1 VIIGDYN
8 MKEYILTNSEAR
20 LVDDYA
26 INVLGIPGIE
36 LMKKAGG
43 FVSLEAKKIL
53 KDVPGRRVD
62 IFCGT
67 GNNGGDGFVAADD
80 LYEWGADV
88 YIWVVGDI
96 SRIKGDAFHFFQ
108 MCRNNNITI
117 NSLILKENLI
127 SIKHIPETDLVVDAL
142 LGTGFRG
149 EVRGMMYDLIKLINK
164 AKRPV
169 LSVDIP
175 SGING
180 DTGQIGGVAVKSQKT
195 VTMGFFKRGLFF
207 QPGKKYAGEVV
218 LADLGYP
225 EKSFSVLSSKTVLI
239 RESDVKIFFPSIP
252 EDTYKHRQ
260 GKVLIFAGSPGMTGA
275 ATLAS
280 IGALRGGAGLVVAAT
295 PESLNTTME
304 IKLTEALTL
313 PLPESPYHTFCKES
327 LEPAR
332 ERIEWSDVV
341 VYGPG
346 VSNDA
351 KVKEFGLSLVEK
363 CDKPIIIDADGLRIF
378 HNSLETIKNIEDLV
392 VTPHLGELS
401 EMLNIKIKKIK
412 ENIIDIARDFVK
424 EYPCTLIVKGA
435 PTVISSKDGT
445 AAVNSTGNPALATGG
460 TGDVLTGL
468 IAAFRAQRMTSFEAS
483 IAAVYIHGLA
493 GDKGCQELG
502 VRGLIA
508 GDLLNYI
515 PMIMKKYDRID

>member
-1 VIIGDYN
+1 VIIGDYD

-43 FVSLEAKKIL
+43 FVSLEAKKFL
-53 KDVPGRRVD
+53 KDVPGSRVD

-67 GNNGGDGFVAADD
+67 GNNGGDGFVAAND
-80 LYEWGADV
+80 LYEWGANV
-88 YIWVVGDI
+88 FIWIVGDI
-96 SRIKGDAFHFFQ
+96 SRIKGDALYFFQ
-108 MCRNNNITI
+108 KCKKNNITI
-117 NSLILKENLI
+117 NSLRVEEDLL
-127 SIKHIPETDLVVDAL
+127 SLKHIPETTLIIDAL

-149 EVRGMMYDLIKLINK
+149 EVRGLMYDLIKLINK

-180 DTGQIGGVAVKSQKT
+180 DTGQIGGVAVKSKKT
-195 VTMGFFKRGLFF
+195 VTMGFLKRGLLF

-218 LADLGYP
+218 LANLGYP
-225 EKSFSVLSSKTVLI
+225 EKSFSVLSSETALI
-239 RESDVKIFFPSIP
+239 RESDVENLLPSIP

-280 IGALRGGAGLVVAAT
+280 IGALRGGAGLVVAAI
-295 PESLNTTME
+295 PESLNTIME

-313 PLPESPYHTFCKES
+313 PLPESPSHTFCGLS

-351 KVKEFGLSLVEK
+351 KVKDFGLALIDV

-378 HNSLETIKNIEDLV
+378 HNNLETIKNIKDLV

-401 EMLNIKIKKIK
+401 EMLDIKITKIK
-412 ENIIDIARDFVK
+412 ENIIDITRDFVK
-424 EYPCTLIVKGA
+424 EYPCTLVVKGA
-435 PTVISSKDGT
+435 PTVIISKDGT

-460 TGDVLTGL
+460 TGDVLSGL
-468 IAAFRAQRMTSFEAS
+468 IAAFRAQGMTSFDAS
-483 IAAVYIHGLA
+483 IAAVYVHGLA
-493 GDKGCQELG
+493 GDKGCQDLG
-502 VRGLIA
+502 IRGLIA
-508 GDLLNYI
+508 GALLSYI
-515 PMIMKKYDRID
+515 PVVLKKYDRIG

>member
-1 VIIGDYN
+1 MIIGDYD

-20 LVDDYA
+20 LVDQYA
-26 INVLGIPGIE
+26 IDVLEIPGVE
-36 LMKKAGG
+36 LMEKAGSY
-43 FVSLEAKKIL
+43 VSSEAKKFL
-53 KDVPGRRVD
+53 KEIPGSRVD
-62 IFCGT
+62 LFCGT
-67 GNNGGDGFVAADD
+67 GNNGGDGFVAAND
-80 LYEWGADV
+80 LYKWGANV
-88 YIWVVGDI
+88 FIWIVGDI
-96 SRIKGDAFHFFQ
+96 SIIKGDALYFFQ
-108 MCRNNNITI
+108 KCKKNNIII
-117 NSLILKENLI
+117 NSLKVEKDLL
-127 SIKHIPETDLVVDAL
+127 SLKHISETDLIIDAL

-149 EVRGMMYDLIKLINK
+149 EVRGMVFDLIELINK

-180 DTGQIGGVAVKSQKT
+180 DTGQIGGVAVKSIKT
-195 VTMGFFKRGLFF
+195 ITMGFLKRGLLF

-225 EKSFSVLSSKTVLI
+225 EKSFSVLSSETVLI
-239 RESDVKIFFPSIP
+239 RESDVKKLFPSIP

-275 ATLAS
+275 ASLAS
-280 IGALRGGAGLVVAAT
+280 IGALRGGVGLVVTAI
-295 PESLNTTME
+295 PESLNTIME

-313 PLPESPYHTFCKES
+313 PLPESSSHTFCKES

-351 KVKEFGLSLVEK
+351 KVKDFGLVLVDV

-378 HNSLETIKNIEDLV
+378 HNNLDTLKNIKDLV
-392 VTPHLGELS
+392 ITPHLGELS
-401 EMLNIKIKKIK
+401 EMMDININKIK
-412 ENIIDIARDFVK
+412 ENIIDVARDFVK
-424 EYPCTLIVKGA
+424 QYPCTLVVKGA
-435 PTVISSKDGT
+435 PTVIVGIDGT

-483 IAAVYIHGLA
+483 VTAVFIHGYA
-493 GDKGCQELG
+493 GDIGYQELG
-502 VRGLIA
+502 IRGVIA

-515 PMIMKKYDRID
+515 PIVLKKYDRID

>member
-1 VIIGDYN
+1 MFCRIPFPSRRDPVGKGTSLRRENVIIGDYE
-8 MKEYILTNSEAR
+8 MKGYILTNSEAW

-26 INVLGIPGIE
+26 INVLGIPGVE

-43 FVSLEAKKIL
+43 FVSLEAKKFL
-53 KDVPGRRVD
+53 KDVPGSRVD
-62 IFCGT
+62 VFCGT
-67 GNNGGDGFVAADD
+67 GNNGGDGFVAAND
-80 LYEWGADV
+80 LYKWGANV
-88 YIWVVGDI
+88 FIWVVGDI
-96 SRIKGDAFHFFQ
+96 SRIKGDALYFFQ
-108 MCRNNNITI
+108 KCKKNNITI
-117 NSLILKENLI
+117 NSLKVEKDLL
-127 SIKHIPETDLVVDAL
+127 SLKHISETVLIIDAL

-149 EVRGMMYDLIKLINK
+149 EVRGIMYDLIKLINK
-164 AKRPV
+164 VKRPV
-169 LSVDIP
+169 FSVDIP

-180 DTGQIGGVAVKSQKT
+180 DTGQIGGIAIKPN
-195 VTMGFFKRGLFF
+195 L
-207 QPGKKYAGEVV
+207 
-218 LADLGYP
+218 
-225 EKSFSVLSSKTVLI
+225 
-239 RESDVKIFFPSIP
+239 FPSIP

-275 ATLAS
+275 ASLAS
-280 IGALRGGAGLVVAAT
+280 IGALRGGAGLVVAAI
-295 PESLNTTME
+295 PESLNTIME

-313 PLPESPYHTFCKES
+313 PLPESSSHTFCKES

-351 KVKEFGLSLVEK
+351 KVKEFGLALVEK

-378 HNSLETIKNIEDLV
+378 HNNLDALKNIKDLV
-392 VTPHLGELS
+392 ITPHLGELS
-401 EMLNIKIKKIK
+401 EMMDVKINKIK
-412 ENIIDIARDFVK
+412 ENIIDVARDFVK
-424 EYPCTLIVKGA
+424 QYPCTLVVKGA
-435 PTVISSKDGT
+435 PTVIVGIDGT

-483 IAAVYIHGLA
+483 SAAVYIHGLA
-493 GDKGCQELG
+493 GYRGYKELG
-502 VRGLIA
+502 IRGLIA

-515 PMIMKKYDRID
+515 PIVMKKYDRID

>member
-1 VIIGDYN
+1 
-8 MKEYILTNSEAR
+8 
-20 LVDDYA
+20 
-26 INVLGIPGIE
+26 
-36 LMKKAGG
+36 
-43 FVSLEAKKIL
+43 
-53 KDVPGRRVD
+53 
-62 IFCGT
+62 
-67 GNNGGDGFVAADD
+67 
-80 LYEWGADV
+80 
-88 YIWVVGDI
+88 
-96 SRIKGDAFHFFQ
+96 
-108 MCRNNNITI
+108 
-117 NSLILKENLI
+117 
-127 SIKHIPETDLVVDAL
+127 
-142 LGTGFRG
+142 
-149 EVRGMMYDLIKLINK
+149 
-164 AKRPV
+164 
-169 LSVDIP
+169 
-175 SGING
+175 
-180 DTGQIGGVAVKSQKT
+180 
-195 VTMGFFKRGLFF
+195 
-207 QPGKKYAGEVV
+207 
-218 LADLGYP
+218 
-225 EKSFSVLSSKTVLI
+225 
-239 RESDVKIFFPSIP
+239 
-252 EDTYKHRQ
+252 
-260 GKVLIFAGSPGMTGA
+260 MTGA

-378 HNSLETIKNIEDLV
+378 HNNLETIKNIEDLV

-435 PTVISSKDGT
+435 PTVIISKDGT